1 MGIVDSETVF
11 LDETSKRS
19 GHHLPKDGNPSPTG
33 TPDQPSRLGK
43 SQENCSKK
51 STVVKMTTAESC

>member
-19 GHHLPKDGNPSPTG
+19 GHYLPKGGNPSPTG
-33 TPDQPSRLGK
+33 TLDPPARLGK
-43 SQENCSKK
+43 SQENSSKTT
-51 STVVKMTTAESC
+51 TVMKLTTAESC